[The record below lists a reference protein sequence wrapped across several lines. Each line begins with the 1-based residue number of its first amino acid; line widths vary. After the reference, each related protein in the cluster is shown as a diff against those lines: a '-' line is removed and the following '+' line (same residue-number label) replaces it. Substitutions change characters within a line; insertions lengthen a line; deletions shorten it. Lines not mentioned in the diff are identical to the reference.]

1 MSQRWAVPDIL
12 QMSST
17 ICSFITLGTIHPPTR
32 CHVPK
37 DFNFQHH
44 FYTILKSYGIKVHTH
59 SLLSHSVK
67 RTVNAQAR
75 HISGWFWVCL
85 PLTSIKDKQKDHV
98 PVNTD
103 PCNNNHS
110 SQHSGSVGCKQ
121 PLWPFLQN
129 KETSSAPMPQFMAHE
144 MCSYLK
150 CIFAHTTNTLSQEML
165 CESKW
170 RSSDT
175 ILKVLPVN

>member
-1 MSQRWAVPDIL
+1 MPE
-12 QMSST
+12 
-17 ICSFITLGTIHPPTR
+17 
-32 CHVPK
+32 

-44 FYTILKSYGIKVHTH
+44 FYTILKSCGIKVHKH

-67 RTVNAQAR
+67 RTVNL
-75 HISGWFWVCL
+75 SGWFWVCL
-85 PLTSIKDKQKDHV
+85 LLTSIKDKQKDHV
-98 PVNTD
+98 PVHTD

-129 KETSSAPMPQFMAHE
+129 KETSSVPMPHFMDHKT
-144 MCSYLK
+144 CSNLK
-150 CIFAHTTNTLSQEML
+150 SIFAHTTNTLSQEML

-170 RSSDT
+170 GPSDA
-175 ILKVLPVN
+175 ILRVLN